1 MYGGICQKYGIDTK
15 KKKKKTLSS
24 KFPLY
29 ILDSQFRVKSGYLEK
44 EKNFNGNT

>member
-1 MYGGICQKYGIDTK
+1 MYDGICQKYEIDAK
-15 KKKKKTLSS
+15 KRLSS
-24 KFPLY
+24 KFPIY

>member
-1 MYGGICQKYGIDTK
+1 MYDGICQKYEIDAK
-15 KKKKKTLSS
+15 KNPSS

-44 EKNFNGNT
+44 EKKINGNT